1 MLYFD
6 RVKMSLIK
14 YIERLRRMDLL
25 ISLMATGTPVEFAE
39 KIGIRRSTLFESIQ
53 EMRELGVD
61 IKYSHDRQSYYYAD
75 DRRVRVKV
83 VTGNHE
89 GKGSESRVSY
99 KAEEIL

>member
-1 MLYFD
+1 MCY
-6 RVKMSLIK
+6 RKNMSLIK

-25 ISLMATGTPVEFAE
+25 ISLMATGTPEEFAE

-53 EMRELGVD
+53 EMRGLGVD
-61 IKYSHDRQSYYYAD
+61 IKYSHERQSYYYAD

-83 VTGNHE
+83 V
-89 GKGSESRVSY
+89 SRVQTGESENRANR